1 MPTVTIQN
9 TEISY
14 NEADVITLDEGLI
27 GLTGLHQMV
36 LVGQSSIDPFMW
48 LASVDIQGM
57 AFLIIEPQLI
67 FADYELPFPS
77 EGLKQD
83 DNEDELLALAL
94 VKLESDWANTTINL
108 RAPIVINRKT
118 KRGAQI
124 VLTES
129 DYSLTEH
136 LPSTLLAA

>member
-14 NEADVITLDEGLI
+14 NESDAITLDEGLI
-27 GLTGLHQMV
+27 GLSGLHRMV
-36 LVGQSSIDPFMW
+36 LVGQATIDPFMW

-57 AFLIIEPQLI
+57 AFLVIEPQLI
-67 FADYELPFPS
+67 FTDYELPFPS
-77 EGLKQD
+77 EELKQD
-83 DNEDELLALAL
+83 DHEDELLALAL

-108 RAPIVINRKT
+108 RAPIVISRKT